1 MTEKFRSL
9 YLESDDK
16 KPIHQFI
23 YHTLTHSQYNKNF
36 IIFNC
41 AVDLYNYLQ
50 VIRKLVYKKDIR
62 LSHYNFTQAAE
73 KDQITWNDAL
83 KDIPISQ
90 RINMDNEQEEN
101 FCQNQRQIRV
111 ELSLASQT
119 EVTRIQNR
127 ENSAIPIKQ
136 WNVRTIQIFCHYV
149 FIMIGKRIKS
159 NQGPIL

>member
-1 MTEKFRSL
+1 MRKS
-9 YLESDDK
+9 Y
-16 KPIHQFI
+16 I

-62 LSHYNFTQAAE
+62 LSYYNYAQAAE
-73 KDQITWNDAL
+73 KDQNNWNDAL

-101 FCQNQRQIRV
+101 FCQNRRQIRV

-127 ENSAIPIKQ
+127 ANSVIPIKQ

-149 FIMIGKRIKS
+149 FIMIGKRIKPT
-159 NQGPIL
+159 QGLIL